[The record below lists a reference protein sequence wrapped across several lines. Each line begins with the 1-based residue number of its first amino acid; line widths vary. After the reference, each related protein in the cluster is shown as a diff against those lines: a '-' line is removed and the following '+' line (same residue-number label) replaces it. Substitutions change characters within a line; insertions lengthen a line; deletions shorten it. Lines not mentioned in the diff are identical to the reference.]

1 MITWFKVHITDI
13 HVYYG
18 NDYLHFFHFLALSLL
33 GRFGNIETSS
43 VENTIEIFLRY
54 YFQVHGY
61 LFHFFFHIYFSVIFI
76 ILTITFYSF
85 VSINL
90 VAINLV
96 LANLVVPKLIARN

>member
-1 MITWFKVHITDI
+1 MNHEFKFINSIETES
-13 HVYYG
+13 
-18 NDYLHFFHFLALSLL
+18 NQSNFFDLFGLALDIA
-33 GRFGNIETSS
+33 NIETSS